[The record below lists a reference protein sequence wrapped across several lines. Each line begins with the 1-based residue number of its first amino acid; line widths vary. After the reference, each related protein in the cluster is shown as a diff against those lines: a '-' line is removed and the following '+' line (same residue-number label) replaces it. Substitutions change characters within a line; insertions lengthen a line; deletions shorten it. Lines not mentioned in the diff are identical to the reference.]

1 MYTAPIRPPHTVL
14 AWGLTACGLVAG
26 PALLGAAQTAPALAL
41 ASVAIGLTALLIG
54 FALRQSARHATVA
67 DGGDKG

>member
-1 MYTAPIRPPHTVL
+1 
-14 AWGLTACGLVAG
+14 
-26 PALLGAAQTAPALAL
+26 LLGAAQTAPALAL

-67 DGGDKG
+67 VPRRTLQW